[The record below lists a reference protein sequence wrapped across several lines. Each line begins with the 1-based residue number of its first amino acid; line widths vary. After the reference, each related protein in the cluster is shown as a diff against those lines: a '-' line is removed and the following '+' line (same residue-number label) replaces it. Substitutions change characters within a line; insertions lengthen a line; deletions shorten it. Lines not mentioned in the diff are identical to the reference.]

1 MYATSIFAGFFVYA
15 IGYNLIGFMAA
26 DIMHSLG
33 MTLSQSGQLLSFH
46 QIGSLI
52 ALLSSFV
59 LFNRLNHRNIL
70 RLGYTVMIV
79 ALIAVPL
86 STNATGIF
94 IAYVLYGMGA
104 FMTDSGSNILLTDE
118 YFEKRSSYLPLLH
131 FSYSIGAI
139 ITGYVLLPFK
149 GSSWRMGYV
158 FVAFLLALVL
168 VGGFVFKPKRREI
181 HQAQQEQEGPSPWV
195 LLKDSAYLIY
205 TAVMILYMGSQVL
218 CATWIPVYID
228 LELNLGKTMVASAL
242 MAFWLG
248 TAFCRLIIG
257 PLLTRGLSPYLVLG
271 GGNALSGLALV
282 LLTLTPNSVLILL
295 FTGLCGFFAGST
307 IPLFMVVVPTWYPH
321 NTSFIAR
328 TYILGGILGRMAFP
342 YLASRIAEATSLAYS
357 LRLSSFLLFLA
368 AALVVIVYS
377 KAKNR

>member
-1 MYATSIFAGFFVYA
+1 MYAASVFTGFFIYA
-15 IGYNLIGFMAA
+15 LGYNLIGFMAT
-26 DIMHSLG
+26 DIMNSLG
-33 MTLSQSGQLLSFH
+33 ITLSQSGQVVSFH

-52 ALLSSFV
+52 ALLSSFI
-59 LFNRLNHRNIL
+59 LFAKLKHQHIL
-70 RLGYTVMIV
+70 RLGYGIMIAALV
-79 ALIAVPL
+79 AAAL
-86 STNATGIF
+86 SSSAISLFISYIF
-94 IAYVLYGMGA
+94 FGAGA

-139 ITGYVLLPFK
+139 LTGYLLLPFK
-149 GSSWRMGYV
+149 GTAWRWGYL
-158 FVAFLLALVL
+158 FVAFLLTLVL
-168 VGGFVFKPKRREI
+168 AGGMIFKPKRQDVHEK
-181 HQAQQEQEGPSPWV
+181 QNEEKALSPWI
-195 LLKDSAYLIY
+195 LLKDSAYLVY
-205 TAVMILYMGSQVL
+205 TVVMVLYMGSQVL

-228 LELNLGKTMVASAL
+228 FELNLGKTMVASSL

-257 PLLTRGLSPYLVLG
+257 PLLKRGLSPYLVLG
-271 GGNALSGLALV
+271 GGTALSGLSLV
-282 LLTLTPNSVLILL
+282 LLTLTPNNVLILL

-328 TYILGGILGRMAFP
+328 TYILGGILGRMTFP
-342 YLASRIAEATSLAYS
+342 YLASRLAETTSLAYS
-357 LRLSSFLLFLA
+357 LRLSSLLLFLA
-368 AALVVIVYS
+368 AALVVFVYS